1 MAKKVKE
8 KELDMSIIENQKI
21 VDIEL
26 TPGNEEVIIEKE
38 KYQYLENII
47 IKFENGYSL
56 LIEEGLDNPVIH
68 IIRNKENM

>member
-26 TPGNEEVIIEKE
+26 NNEMKSSYI
-38 KYQYLENII
+38 
-47 IKFENGYSL
+47 
-56 LIEEGLDNPVIH
+56 D
-68 IIRNKENM
+68 

>member
-26 TPGNEEVIIEKE
+26 NNEMKSGTAQTVRYAKRM
-38 KYQYLENII
+38 
-47 IKFENGYSL
+47 
-56 LIEEGLDNPVIH
+56 GLTIVNVSKKSFDA
-68 IIRNKENM
+68 E